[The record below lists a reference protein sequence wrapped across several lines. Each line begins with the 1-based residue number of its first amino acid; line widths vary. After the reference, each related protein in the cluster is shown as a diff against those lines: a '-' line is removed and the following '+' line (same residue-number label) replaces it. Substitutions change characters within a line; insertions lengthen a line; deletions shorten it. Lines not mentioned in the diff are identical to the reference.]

1 MAALTKRAIYASFL
15 KFLGERPLDKITVK
29 DIVDDCGIN
38 RKTFY
43 YYFSDIYAMA
53 EEMFREEFEKRRGEI
68 KPDEGS
74 WLEAFKSACSYMYE
88 RRIIT
93 LHVFKSLGF
102 EKMNET
108 FFSIAMEH
116 LPPFLKNQAKGLSV
130 SDEDV
135 QMISVWGANS
145 LSGMLT
151 RWLNDGMKEL
161 PERLLDR
168 FAAIMKGTLR
178 LALENAA
185 ALNRGSVPLPIEG
198 A

>member
-1 MAALTKRAIYASFL
+1 MSLLAALTKQAIYASFL
-15 KFLGERPLDKITVK
+15 KFLHERPLDKITVK

-53 EEMFREEFEKRRGEI
+53 EEMFREELEKRRSEI
-68 KPDEGS
+68 RPDEAS
-74 WLEAFKSACSYMYE
+74 WLDAAKSASSYMYE
-88 RRIIT
+88 RRTLT

-102 EKMNET
+102 EKMT
-108 FFSIAMEH
+108 DIFFSIAMEH
-116 LPPFLKNQAKGLSV
+116 LPTMLEMQAEGLYV
-130 SDEDV
+130 SKEDLLL
-135 QMISVWGANS
+135 IAVWAATS

-151 RWLNDGMKEL
+151 RWLNDGMKEI

-168 FAAIMKGTLR
+168 FAAIMKGSVR

-185 ALNRGSVPLPIEG
+185 KLNREG
-198 A
+198 AMQ